1 MPVKLEIFLDYQQQA
16 EGILY
21 LDDGVSFLYQT
32 QSQYQLIKYRYEDSS
47 LSLTW
52 VSNYPMAASSLFITD
67 IDIYGVDSIIPT
79 QLIVNDV
86 TAPSTSASF
95 EYREALNQIAIT
107 NLMIPLS
114 STVSSDGITVTA
126 MTLTQ

>member
-16 EGILY
+16 EGIMY

-52 VSNYPMAASSLFITD
+52 VSHYPMASSLFITD
-67 IDIYGVDSIIPT
+67 IDIYGVDSIPT

-86 TAPSTSASF
+86 TDPSTSASF
-95 EYREALNQIAIT
+95 EYREALNQIAIK

-126 MTLTQ
+126 LTLT